1 MQELP
6 SFRNRQLLVL
16 IFKELTDFIS
26 GLAGLDK
33 IKPVTTRSKGI
44 GIGDNFHLIPSLQLG
59 IERHHAA
66 IDLSSCRL
74 LPDLGMDLI
83 GKIDGS

>member
-1 MQELP
+1 M
-6 SFRNRQLLVL
+6 

-26 GLAGLDK
+26 GLAGLDD
-33 IKPVTTRSKGI
+33 IEPVAARSKGV
-44 GIGDNFHLIPSLQLG
+44 GVGDDFHLIPSLQFG
-59 IERHHAA
+59 IERHHAT
-66 IDLSSCRL
+66 INLGSCRL